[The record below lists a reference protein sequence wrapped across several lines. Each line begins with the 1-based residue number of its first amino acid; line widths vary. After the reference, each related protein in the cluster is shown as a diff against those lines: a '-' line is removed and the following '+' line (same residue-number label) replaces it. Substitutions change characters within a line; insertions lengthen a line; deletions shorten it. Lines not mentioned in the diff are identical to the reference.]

1 MSERDPDRHLVE
13 GLRRG
18 DTRALEALI
27 QRYTGEIYSLISLIL
42 NGLGSPQDAE
52 ELTSDLFVTAWRE
65 HDEYDAQRAPFGHW
79 LRMRAKYLALDR
91 RRRLKREMARTT
103 NELPEETPTSSRTPP
118 AVWASS
124 AAGGAVESQSIEE
137 IVEREERRQVLH
149 RALASLPELDRQIV
163 YRRYFRGEAVAEIAA
178 STGLTSRAV
187 ENRLW
192 RTRTALRTIL
202 VQHQHAPNLEK

>member
-42 NGLGSPQDAE
+42 GGLGSPQDAE
-52 ELTSDLFVTAWRE
+52 ELTSDLFVVAWRE
-65 HDEYDAQRAPFGHW
+65 HDEYDAQRAPFAHW

-91 RRRLKREMARTT
+91 RRRLKRELARTT

-124 AAGGAVESQSIEE
+124 AAGGADVSQSIEE
-137 IVEREERRQVLH
+137 LVEQEERRQVLY

-163 YRRYFRGEAVAEIAA
+163 YRRYFRGEAAADIAA
-178 STGLTSRAV
+178 STGLTGRAV

-202 VQHQHAPNLEK
+202 VKHHHAPHY